1 MNGYDLTEYEGNNG
15 ENAARRLIRTAIGDI
30 VQGIYDL
37 QTMAT
42 DGEITEALE
51 QMDSL
56 IAEIHERTNDLNP
69 NERV

>member
-42 DGEITEALE
+42 DGEIMEALE

-69 NERV
+69 DGRI